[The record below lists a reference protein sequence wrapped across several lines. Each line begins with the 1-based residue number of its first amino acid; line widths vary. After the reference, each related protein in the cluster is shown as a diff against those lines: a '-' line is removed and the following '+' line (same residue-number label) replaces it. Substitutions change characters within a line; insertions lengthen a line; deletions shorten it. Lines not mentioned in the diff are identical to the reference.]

1 MYGLYWQVSA
11 APASTVPLVRV
22 VPRPKP
28 KPGGETTAGP
38 KVDARSER
46 WREHRK
52 QVRAQIVDAA
62 FRAIDQRGPEVSVRE
77 IAEEAG
83 TAKPKIYRHF
93 TDKADLFQAIG
104 ERLRD
109 MLWAEIFPVINLT
122 TDSASEVIKRS
133 IEQYVYLVDEHPNV
147 VRFVLQGR
155 FPEQAEATM
164 RAVNEGREITLA
176 MAELFN
182 NELREMELDRQAME
196 LAAFA
201 TFGTAASSTDWWL
214 GPSPDSPRR
223 MPRDRFIE
231 HLTTIMMGAII
242 GTTALLGVKI
252 DPDLPIHK
260 AVPRDEA
267 SG

>member
-1 MYGLYWQVSA
+1 
-11 APASTVPLVRV
+11 VRV
-22 VPRPKP
+22 VPRAKP
-28 KPGGETTAGP
+28 RPGEQPAGD

-52 QVRAQIVDAA
+52 KVRADIVDAA
-62 FRAIDQRGPEVSVRE
+62 FRAIDQHGPEVSVRE

-93 TDKADLFQAIG
+93 TDKSDLFQAIG

-122 TDSASEVIKRS
+122 RDSASDVIRRS
-133 IEQYVYLVDEHPNV
+133 IEQYVYLVDQHPNV

-155 FPEQAEATM
+155 FPDQAEATM

-182 NELREMELDRQAME
+182 NELREMELDRDAIE

-201 TFGTAASSTDWWL
+201 TFGTAASATDWWL
-214 GPSPDSPRR
+214 GPAPDSPRR

-242 GTTALLGVKI
+242 GTTALLGIRI

-260 AVPRDEA
+260 AVPRDSSA
-267 SG
+267 QNVS